1 MIDQRE
7 PYRKEIS
14 TEDIIARMPPDMVGA
29 DKVLYLAA
37 LKKTISTYSEG
48 APWNAV
54 KNNLRRHPEVAAKRP
69 SKDAAN
75 SVRASILRGSLRSHL
90 DV

>member
-14 TEDIIARMPPDMVGA
+14 AEDIIARMPPDMVGA

-37 LKKTISTYSEG
+37 LKKTISTYSEAG
-48 APWNAV
+48 AMECGE
-54 KNNLRRHPEVAAKRP
+54 KQFTP
-69 SKDAAN
+69 S
-75 SVRASILRGSLRSHL
+75 S
-90 DV
+90 